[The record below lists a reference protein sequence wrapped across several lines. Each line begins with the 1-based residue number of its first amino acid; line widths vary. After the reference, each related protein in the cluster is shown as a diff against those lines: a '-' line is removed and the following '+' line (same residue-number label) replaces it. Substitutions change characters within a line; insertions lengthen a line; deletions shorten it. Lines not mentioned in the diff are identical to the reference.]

1 MKRILIIAPTSYP
14 VNGAEAIVNIKLLKA
29 LSDDGGFIID
39 LIAKKNKWQNYPS
52 ASIEEYGVKCNL
64 HMVEVDNRV
73 YNPKV
78 VIQNLLCLFTF
89 GVVYKG
95 CHWAVK
101 AMRVAKQLVKSNNY
115 DYVLTKSNPSYLVGC
130 YLKKKYGV
138 KWVAS
143 WNDPYPNE
151 LYPQPY
157 GHGSQYSD
165 TSTQRRVSIMQ
176 NADVHIF
183 PSMRL
188 QEYMGTYMNIADKE
202 KIIIPHIITPM
213 VMPRHKFDGTL
224 RMIHSGKLFSPRSPE
239 NLLRGL
245 KQALQLEPELKIK
258 VSILGNMNQEYLD
271 LVSKLELEE
280 YFEYLP
286 PVEYHRSLEMLT
298 NFDVAMIIEAN
309 CKEGIFL
316 PTKVGDYMQISVPMF
331 AISPC
336 EGNLYDL
343 YREGYVHFFANVAS
357 PNSICDELLKCYHSF
372 VSGDISNR
380 LLKHYYKEEYLAD
393 FIVNKYRNI

>member
-1 MKRILIIAPTSYP
+1 MKKILVVAPTSYP

-29 LSDDGGFIID
+29 LSEDGGFVID

-64 HMVEVDNRV
+64 HLVEVDNRI
-73 YNPKV
+73 YNPI
-78 VIQNLLCLFTF
+78 VIFQNLLCLLTF
-89 GVVYKG
+89 GAIYKG

-101 AMRVAKQLVKSNNY
+101 AMRVAKQLINRNDY
-115 DYVLTKSNPSYLVGC
+115 DYVLTKSNPSYLVGY

-157 GHGSQYSD
+157 GNGPQYSD
-165 TSTQRRVSIMQ
+165 SSTRRRVSIMQ

-188 QEYMGTYMNIADKE
+188 QEYMGSYMNIADKE

-213 VMPRHKFDGTL
+213 DMPMHKFDGTL
-224 RMIHSGKLFSPRSPE
+224 RMIHSGKLYYPRSPE
-239 NLLRGL
+239 TLLHGL
-245 KQALQLEPELKIK
+245 RKALHVCPEMKINI
-258 VSILGNMNQEYLD
+258 SILGNMNIEYMNLVKELD
-271 LVSKLELEE
+271 LEKYVNYLE
-280 YFEYLP
+280 
-286 PVEYHRSLEMLT
+286 PVEYHKSLEILSQY
-298 NFDVAMIIEAN
+298 DVALIIEAN

-316 PTKVGDYMQISVPMF
+316 PTKVGDYMQLSMPMF
-331 AISPC
+331 AISPISGNLHDLYNEGYIRFFADINSPESIC
-336 EGNLYDL
+336 EGILSC
-343 YREGYVHFFANVAS
+343 H
-357 PNSICDELLKCYHSF
+357 NSFIKRDNTVDKS
-372 VSGDISNR
+372 R
-380 LLKHYYKEEYLAD
+380 PKYKKEYLAEY
-393 FIVNKYRNI
+393 IVEKYRNL